1 MKLLRRFKRPV
12 SADPALPRTVLGGM
26 REDRGRFADLRDA
39 RVLIYWPHGLGDWV
53 HLSAIAPLL
62 EQSNAYAITRFGDDY
77 VSVMEGNHYL
87 TPLFSGVRA
96 TGDGSDRGARHLG
109 VTLDQCNGRR
119 ITLALP
125 EPLDEAV
132 LRFAP
137 EALLWT
143 DYPETEGKTAYPFH
157 TKARNVARLLVRSER
172 LSGFDLSQPLPST
185 IDFSVSQEL
194 QHRVDE
200 RLARF
205 APAGSRIAVISR
217 AGVTAARK
225 NWGDGS
231 EAAALRRALRG
242 RDARWRFVSMDADGP
257 DDATATFRALF
268 DDLHEPFA
276 RLFKALLAR
285 VELAVAVPAGPLHV
299 ALSRGGIPVVGLWL
313 AHHPD
318 WYDEPNPSAIHLVG
332 RYVRDR
338 GFDRRP
344 ATTTKPPSLQHRLQ
358 YLDTADVPAEAVLAA
373 VETLT

>member
-1 MKLLRRFKRPV
+1 
-12 SADPALPRTVLGGM
+12 M